1 MKSTDS
7 KILLICRNCG
17 VRHSVAGDFKVS
29 ILEVESETFAEID
42 TIALVKE
49 CPDCWQKD

>member
-17 VRHSVAGDFKVS
+17 VRHSVEEKFS
-29 ILEVESETFAEID
+29 ISIIEVESETLAEID
-42 TIALVKE
+42 TVALVKE